1 MLSIGAIAV
10 VAVIAFLAS
19 LHGDVWYHFVGEPSV
34 RNKTVLVTGASM
46 GIGAALVKEYA
57 KKGASDIIMASRSV
71 GKMEV
76 IRDEIYAAA
85 ESNGTGTNTKI
96 HILKADLSSK
106 EASEDCVAS
115 ALQLLGEKGLDY
127 LVLNHITNSRFGTFL
142 VDNAALPGGHGF
154 VPEMFNTNTLSYIYM
169 TAASMEALQKS
180 SGQIVVIS
188 SLAGW
193 VGPPKTA
200 VYSATKHAIQGFF
213 DSLRVEFKMLGIEN
227 VGITIASLGAHDTEG
242 ASEVKKQM
250 DAKILTWEPPADAAR
265 AVVRAA
271 AVRKRE
277 MFYPA
282 SLVYP
287 VLAMR
292 PFFPAL
298 VDWMLMLPYAK

>member
-1 MLSIGAIAV
+1 MVSLGVYIAV
-10 VAVIAFLAS
+10 VVIAFLVN
-19 LHGDVWYHFVGEPSV
+19 LHGDVWYHIIGDPSV
-34 RNKTVLVTGASM
+34 RGKTVLVTGASM
-46 GIGAALVKEYA
+46 GIGAALVREYA

-76 IRDEIYAAA
+76 IRDEIYASAG
-85 ESNGTGTNTKI
+85 STGMNTKI
-96 HILKADLSSK
+96 HILKSDLSSK
-106 EASEDCVAS
+106 EASEECVSS
-115 ALQLLGEKGLDY
+115 ALQLLGDKGLDY

-142 VDNAALPGGHGF
+142 VDNAALLGGHGF
-154 VPEMFNTNTLSYIYM
+154 VSEMFNTNALSYIHM
-169 TAASMEALQKS
+169 TAASMEALKKS

-200 VYSATKHAIQGFF
+200 VYAATKHAIQGFF
-213 DSLRVEFKMLGIEN
+213 DSLRIELKMLGIEN

-242 ASEVKKQM
+242 AQEVKQHM
-250 DAKILTWEPPADAAR
+250 DAKILTWEPPSGAAR

-277 MFYPA
+277 LFYPF

-287 VLAMR
+287 VLALR
-292 PFFPAL
+292 PFFPQV
-298 VDWMLMLPYAK
+298 VDWMLMLPYLE